1 MVNVMKPSI
10 DVGIYGYGAYIPRF
24 FLENKV
30 ISGLWGR
37 DSQPIQS
44 KSFPNYDE
52 DTITIAYEAALRAIE
67 SSKAPRDKIGAIF
80 IGSESKPYAVK
91 PSGTVLVDAL
101 GLPRKILSADY
112 EFACKAGTE
121 AMQTIFGLVSSG
133 MIEMGI
139 AIGADTA
146 QGRPG
151 DELEYTAAAGGAA
164 YIISRAD
171 MGVLARLEASYSYV
185 SDTPDFWRRSGEDYP
200 RHLYRFTGEPAYFHH
215 IISSVSGLFEQYGY
229 KPSDFKYAVFHQP
242 NYKFPVRVA
251 AKLGFNKDQIKPGLV
266 VALVG
271 NTYSGSS
278 LLGFASTLD
287 VAEPGDRILLAS
299 FGSGAGSDAMV
310 FEVTDLIEE
319 RRMSPP
325 VSKLIERM
333 SPGDYSKYAVYR
345 EMLKR

>member
-1 MVNVMKPSI
+1 MKPGN
-10 DVGIYGYGAYIPRF
+10 DVGIYGYGAYIPRYF
-24 FLENKV
+24 IENKI
-30 ISGLWGR
+30 ISSLWKR
-37 DSQPIQS
+37 DAQPIQS

-52 DTITIAYEAALRAIE
+52 DTITISYEAALRAIE
-67 SSKAPRDKIGAIF
+67 SSKAPIEKIGAIF

-101 GLPRKILSADY
+101 GLPRSILSADY

-121 AMQTIFGLVSSG
+121 AMQTVFGLVSSG

-164 YIISRAD
+164 YIISRVD

-215 IISSVSGLFEQYGY
+215 IMSSVKGLFEKYGY
-229 KPSDFKYAVFHQP
+229 QPSDFAYAVFHQP
-242 NYKFPVRVA
+242 NYKFPTRVA
-251 AKLGFNKDQIKPGLV
+251 AKLGFTREQIKPGLV
-266 VALVG
+266 VPLVG

-278 LLGFASTLD
+278 LLGLAATLD
-287 VAEPGDRILLAS
+287 VAKPGDKILLAS

-310 FEVTDLIEE
+310 FEVTELIEE
-319 RRMSPP
+319 RRMVPP
-325 VSKLIERM
+325 VSKMISRM
-333 SPGDYSKYAVYR
+333 SPGDYSTYALYR
-345 EMLKR
+345 DMLKR